1 MANTAV
7 HGSKYLGYNSFLSML
22 NRATAKYT
30 AIPTFAALGND
41 IFRQKLHYGP
51 IERLVGVLR
60 GRTTTSQEQSG
71 IRQSMVDVLQ
81 QVEHSCW
88 VTTPYGFA
96 SITLAFAVHVTNI
109 DCILQAAQVFVSF
122 PNVAQSAVSMS
133 DHTHRQNKPFIYL
146 IHCCLVHR
154 CLVG

>member
-7 HGSKYLGYNSFLSML
+7 HGSKYLGYNSLLPML
-22 NRATAKYT
+22 NRATAKCT
-30 AIPTFAALGND
+30 AIPTFAALDND
-41 IFRQKLHYGP
+41 FFRQKLHYGP
-51 IERLVGVLR
+51 IEILVGVLR

-81 QVEHSCW
+81 QVEHSWW

-109 DCILQAAQVFVSF
+109 DCIRGTKRCIHVRSYASAKQAL
-122 PNVAQSAVSMS
+122 
-133 DHTHRQNKPFIYL
+133 YL
-146 IHCCLVHR
+146 LDTLLFTGV
-154 CLVG
+154 